1 MTRYRSKLEGA
12 VTAEK
17 NRMIRLLD
25 DANIKL
31 STVLSKVNG
40 VSGTKIVDV
49 RLSEENDPGCAFVLH

>member
-49 RLSEENDPGCAFVLH
+49 RLSGENDPGCAFVLH